1 MFGLFYKLLWNIFK
15 MHDVAKP
22 FQMKLISSL
31 ENDKEKYFFF
41 CVKKYKD
48 LQIGIVF
55 QCQCGKK
62 EVITWP

>member
-1 MFGLFYKLLWNIFK
+1 

-31 ENDKEKYFFF
+31 ENDKEKFNFLR
-41 CVKKYKD
+41 KYERNLFTD

-62 EVITWP
+62 EVIT